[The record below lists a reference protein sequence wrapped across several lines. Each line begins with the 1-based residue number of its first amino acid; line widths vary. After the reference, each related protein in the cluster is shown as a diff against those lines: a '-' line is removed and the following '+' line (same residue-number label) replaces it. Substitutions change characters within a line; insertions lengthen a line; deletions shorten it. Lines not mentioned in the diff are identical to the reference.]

1 MATTATTGK
10 KAPLLHFVTLYGL
23 ETGTSSRDG
32 RETLE
37 PRLLRCFPTPGSDPS
52 ATLRAPPV
60 QTGVFCFPDIDRIR
74 ARYTQQRSSSTAAAS
89 PQPQLR
95 AEQLQQR
102 MQDINF
108 TLLLTDDA
116 GRRYY
121 GFAQRLAM
129 PGVTAAATAATA
141 TAPPARGQDSA
152 CDAAHRELPACVCVV
167 TSHGWFQFWRLV
179 LGWLTSRLLAYGDGG
194 AAPGA
199 ALAAAWHDVEELVC
213 TLLAKKDVRPGE
225 MVSVTTGFSTRRR
238 LSELARRPNDTLR
251 PVGED
256 AAPLL
261 KAVGVDGFVALF
273 AALLLERRVV
283 LVSASMRTLSRCV
296 FAAQDALWPFA
307 WQHVCIPVLPAAIL
321 DYLEA
326 PMPFLI
332 GAQHHH
338 YLRMR
343 ALIADAVVVDLD
355 AGTVDPGTAAAG
367 DAALLPAAYAFHLRQ
382 QLAAAHRALG
392 APTGTAADDV
402 YGACR
407 LFLAKT
413 VGHYERFLVRPLGC
427 DRIAFDHAAFLASK
441 QKPERRFWAL
451 FNESQ
456 MFRQFV
462 AEKLDMLNSPRGV
475 LFLTQFELDLNSDV
489 HDDSVRYLS
498 DTAKAQVKKFE
509 LKWKGNQTKQ
519 ALKQNIRT
527 MAAGAQHSLAKH
539 HITSSSPTA
548 SRAAAAAQANAAP
561 AGHAARV
568 LRQFPRD
575 AGRRVFPVDD
585 PFATDF
591 DEIQRMF
598 APQQHKTASVA
609 LQQQKQ
615 GGATAAAGVGTL
627 IPEEAITGAPGPR
640 TPSPAA
646 PSCADM
652 LFAGPSPSLLDVDI
666 APPAQPPLAQLAP
679 GHRPLPQVPA
689 MKPTEHRPPPPVPTA
704 TAAPAPTQTLT
715 VDDFLTTTPLSS
727 SSSSSSSSST
737 SCTDALFSDDTFL
750 VNTPKSPSPFP
761 AVPPRPKRDPFPKP
775 PQTPPQQSRTATD
788 PFPQPPQMPQQ
799 TPQQTNKPTPVDP
812 FPPAPQPIDTFLVPM
827 TTNNPFLSSGGA
839 SPQAPQRPPPPPTG
853 TVFDLF

>member
-1 MATTATTGK
+1 MATTVTTGK

-23 ETGTSSRDG
+23 DTGAGSKGGARDG
-32 RETLE
+32 LE
-37 PRLLRCFPTPGSDPS
+37 PRLLRCFPTPGSDPG
-52 ATLRAPPV
+52 AALRAPPA

-74 ARYTQQRSSSTAAAS
+74 ARYAQQLGSAAGT
-89 PQPQLR
+89 PTPPVR

-102 MQDINF
+102 VQDINF

-129 PGVTAAATAATA
+129 PGVAAAATTTGTAGTA
-141 TAPPARGQDSA
+141 TGTTGTSGAE
-152 CDAAHRELPACVCVV
+152 RELPACVCIV
-167 TSHGWFQFWRLV
+167 TTHGWFQFWRLV
-179 LGWLTSRLLAYGDGG
+179 LGWVTSRLLAYGDGG

-199 ALAAAWHDVEELVC
+199 ALDAAWHDVEELVC

-296 FAAQDALWPFA
+296 FAAQGALWPFA
-307 WQHVCIPVLPAAIL
+307 WQHVCIPILPAAIL
-321 DYLEA
+321 DYLQA

-338 YLRMR
+338 YVRMR
-343 ALIADAVVVDLD
+343 ALITDAVVADLD
-355 AGTVDPGTAAAG
+355 TGTVALGAAAAG

-382 QLAAAHRALG
+382 QLAAAHRAL
-392 APTGTAADDV
+392 ASPTGVAPDDV

-413 VGHYERFLVRPLGC
+413 VGHYERYLVRPLGC
-427 DRIAFDHAAFLASK
+427 DRIAFDSAAFLASK

-489 HDDSVRYLS
+489 HDDGVRYLS
-498 DTAKAQVKKFE
+498 DTAKAQVKKLE
-509 LKWKGNQTKQ
+509 LKWKGNQTKH

-527 MAAGAQHSLAKH
+527 MAVGAQQSLAKH
-539 HITSSSPTA
+539 HIPVSVPASSSSPSA
-548 SRAAAAAQANAAP
+548 RPAQP
-561 AGHAARV
+561 VGPAARV

-598 APQQHKTASVA
+598 APQQCKSAAVA
-609 LQQQKQ
+609 VQRGKQ
-615 GGATAAAGVGTL
+615 DAAEGAAGVGTL
-627 IPEEAITGAPGPR
+627 IPDEAITGAPSPGPR
-640 TPSPAA
+640 TPSPA
-646 PSCADM
+646 PLSCSDM
-652 LFAGPSPSLLDVDI
+652 LLAGPSPSLLDMDM
-666 APPAQPPLAQLAP
+666 APPVQPPLPQLAP

-689 MKPTEHRPPPPVPTA
+689 MKPTEHRPPPPVPKA
-704 TAAPAPTQTLT
+704 TPPPPPPSAAAPSFT

-727 SSSSSSSSST
+727 SSGGST

-750 VNTPKSPSPFP
+750 VNTPNPSPFP
-761 AVPPRPKRDPFPKP
+761 AVPPRPKRDPFP
-775 PQTPPQQSRTATD
+775 TPPSTPLQTKKTTD
-788 PFPQPPQMPQQ
+788 PFPVAPQMPPR
-799 TPQQTNKPTPVDP
+799 TPTDP
-812 FPPAPQPIDTFLVPM
+812 FPTAPQPIDTFLVPM
-827 TTNNPFLSSGGA
+827 TTNNPFASGGCG
-839 SPQAPQRPPPPPTG
+839 SSQATQQPPPPSSG

>member
-23 ETGTSSRDG
+23 DANSNSGSSNNKG
-32 RETLE
+32 GGKESLE
-37 PRLLRCFPTPGSDPS
+37 PRLLRCFPAPGSDPG
-52 ATLRAPPV
+52 AVLRAPPA

-74 ARYTQQRSSSTAAAS
+74 ARYAQQLSGAAS
-89 PQPQLR
+89 PQPVR

-102 MQDINF
+102 VQDINF

-129 PGVTAAATAATA
+129 PGVTAAAAAAAAAEGSAGAATA
-141 TAPPARGQDSA
+141 TETTGAQ
-152 CDAAHRELPACVCVV
+152 RELPACVCIV
-167 TSHGWFQFWRLV
+167 TAHGWFQFWRLV

-256 AAPLL
+256 VAPLL

-283 LVSASMRTLSRCV
+283 LVSTSMRTLSRCV

-307 WQHVCIPVLPAAIL
+307 WQHVCIPILPAAIL
-321 DYLEA
+321 DYLQA

-343 ALIADAVVVDLD
+343 TLVADAVVVDLD
-355 AGTVDPGTAAAG
+355 AGTVALGTAAAG

-382 QLAAAHRALG
+382 KLAAAHRAL
-392 APTGTAADDV
+392 ASPTGVAPDDV

-413 VGHYERFLVRPLGC
+413 VGHYERYLVRPLGC
-427 DRIAFDHAAFLASK
+427 DRIAFDHDAFLASK

-475 LFLTQFELDLNSDV
+475 LFLTQFELDLNSAV
-489 HDDSVRYLS
+489 PDDSVRYLS

-527 MAAGAQHSLAKH
+527 MAAGAQQSLAKH
-539 HITSSSPTA
+539 HITSSSSSSSA
-548 SRAAAAAQANAAP
+548 SSSSFSPMSSPAAP

-585 PFATDF
+585 PFVTDF

-598 APQQHKTASVA
+598 APQQCRSASVA
-609 LQQQKQ
+609 LQ
-615 GGATAAAGVGTL
+615 GGSAGRQEGAAVAVGTL
-627 IPEEAITGAPGPR
+627 IPDEAITGAPAPR
-640 TPSPAA
+640 TPSPAQS
-646 PSCADM
+646 PSCSDM
-652 LFAGPSPSLLDVDI
+652 LFAGPSPSLLDMDI
-666 APPAQPPLAQLAP
+666 APPVQPQPLAQLAP

-689 MKPTEHRPPPPVPTA
+689 MKPTDHRPPPPIPTVA
-704 TAAPAPTQTLT
+704 PAAAPSLT

-727 SSSSSSSSST
+727 SSSSYST
-737 SCTDALFSDDTFL
+737 ACTDALFSDDTFM
-750 VNTPKSPSPFP
+750 VNTPKTSPFP
-761 AVPPRPKRDPFPKP
+761 VVPPRPKRDPFPTP
-775 PQTPPQQSRTATD
+775 PQTPLQTRKAAD
-788 PFPQPPQMPQQ
+788 PFPQAP
-799 TPQQTNKPTPVDP
+799 
-812 FPPAPQPIDTFLVPM
+812 PQPIDTFLVPM
-827 TTNNPFLSSGGA
+827 TTNNPFTSSGGGSQA
-839 SPQAPQRPPPPPTG
+839 TPQQQPSSSSG